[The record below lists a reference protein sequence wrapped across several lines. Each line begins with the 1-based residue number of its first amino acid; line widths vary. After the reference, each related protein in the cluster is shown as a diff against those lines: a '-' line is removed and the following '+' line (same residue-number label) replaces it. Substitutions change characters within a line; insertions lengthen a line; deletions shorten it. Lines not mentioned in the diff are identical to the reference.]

1 MRFGE
6 CYEHLENGG
15 FVTRKGWGESFLWMK
30 QRAMVAESWCKDP
43 ILKSIAKASG
53 GAVMAEQTICKY
65 DALNKKI
72 ITGFVPQQEDMATD
86 CWRKVQPK
94 ILDFNKNELK
104 FKEDDL
110 FKDTEVIKKP

>member
-1 MRFGE
+1 MKFGE
-6 CYEHLENGG
+6 CYERLERGM
-15 FVTRKGWGESFLWMK
+15 FISKRGWDESFLWLK

-65 DALNKKI
+65 DAINKKI
-72 ITGFVPQQEDMATD
+72 ITGFVPQQEDMASD
-86 CWRKVQPK
+86 DWYVANPK